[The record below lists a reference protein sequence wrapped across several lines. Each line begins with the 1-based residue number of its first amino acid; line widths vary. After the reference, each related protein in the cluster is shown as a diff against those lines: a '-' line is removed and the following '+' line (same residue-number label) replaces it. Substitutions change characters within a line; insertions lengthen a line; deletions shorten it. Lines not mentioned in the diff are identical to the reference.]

1 MRTSKHI
8 VLFLNGQTLFML
20 PMISLVKFNLFMVQL
35 LTCIWIM
42 HADVNTLKE
51 FLTEEIE
58 LFPLLGKS
66 KQILASAH

>member
-1 MRTSKHI
+1 
-8 VLFLNGQTLFML
+8 
-20 PMISLVKFNLFMVQL
+20 
-35 LTCIWIM
+35 M

-51 FLTEEIE
+51 FLTEKIE